1 MKCIRIIKILLYKF
15 NMLSDNKDELEI
27 INVNLQQ
34 YFEAP
39 HL

>member
-1 MKCIRIIKILLYKF
+1 MYYKILLYEF
-15 NMLSDNKDELEI
+15 NILSDNKDELGI
-27 INVNLQQ
+27 INVNLPQ

>member
-1 MKCIRIIKILLYKF
+1 MYYKILLYEF
-15 NMLSDNKDELEI
+15 NMLSDNKDELDV
-27 INVNLQQ
+27 INVNLPQ

>member
-1 MKCIRIIKILLYKF
+1 MYYKILLYEF
-15 NMLSDNKDELEI
+15 NMLSDNKDKLDV
-27 INVNLQQ
+27 INVNLLQ